1 MRPTFF
7 LYGGCSLHGFKLYNS
22 MRIDD
27 AFLYTAAVVIK
38 KRRRIVGRFLTASYF
53 QSMTFLPPVE
63 SLVYE
68 EKLGCSCWI
77 NNQRVLVGN
86 RDLLSKHNVTPPSED
101 EEKKFLKSGRQV
113 IYLAVEGKT
122 AAGFSVEIQAER

>member
-1 MRPTFF
+1 MVIDASDLF

-38 KRRRIVGRFLTASYF
+38 SGGALSDVFDSVILSKRDI
-53 QSMTFLPPVE
+53 LPPVE

-68 EKLGCSCWI
+68 ENS
-77 NNQRVLVGN
+77 VA
-86 RDLLSKHNVTPPSED
+86 P
-101 EEKKFLKSGRQV
+101 
-113 IYLAVEGKT
+113 
-122 AAGFSVEIQAER
+122 AG

>member
-1 MRPTFF
+1 MPPRRLNANAVVIDASEPFP
-7 LYGGCSLHGFKLYNS
+7 LRRMQLARFKLYNS

-38 KRRRIVGRFLTASYF
+38 SGGALSDVFDSVILSKHDI
-53 QSMTFLPPVE
+53 LPPVE

-86 RDLLSKHNVTPPSED
+86 RDLRLQSTM
-101 EEKKFLKSGRQV
+101 
-113 IYLAVEGKT
+113 
-122 AAGFSVEIQAER
+122 

>member
-1 MRPTFF
+1 
-7 LYGGCSLHGFKLYNS
+7 

-38 KRRRIVGRFLTASYF
+38 SGGALSDVFDSVILSKRDI
-53 QSMTFLPPVE
+53 LPPVE

-122 AAGFSVEIQAER
+122 AAGFSVEYKPNGDIARYFDKA